1 MFIDVVCTLIK
12 QHWNNFDNF
21 VLSFSL
27 DSESITDWVMLPSKN
42 TIFFT
47 KVSVRTVQNSMA
59 V

>member
-27 DSESITDWVMLPSKN
+27 DSESIKDWVMLPSKN

>member
-12 QHWNNFDNF
+12 QHWNNSDDF

-27 DSESITDWVMLPSKN
+27 DSESIKDWVMLPSKN

-47 KVSVRTVQNSMA
+47 KVSVRTVQNSIA